1 MQNIAHMEY
10 ISQLYLSN
18 EINNVIVY
26 WQTTQT
32 THGAGDNEQEG
43 QIKSVCERERER
55 AKSLLLPVRTN
66 DNNVVMQN
74 EQQFVYIA
82 SAKLMHVTFSLR

>member
-1 MQNIAHMEY
+1 MEQATTNKRGKLRACVRESEKSFIA
-10 ISQLYLSN
+10 
-18 EINNVIVY
+18 
-26 WQTTQT
+26 
-32 THGAGDNEQEG
+32 
-43 QIKSVCERERER
+43 
-55 AKSLLLPVRTN
+55 VRTN